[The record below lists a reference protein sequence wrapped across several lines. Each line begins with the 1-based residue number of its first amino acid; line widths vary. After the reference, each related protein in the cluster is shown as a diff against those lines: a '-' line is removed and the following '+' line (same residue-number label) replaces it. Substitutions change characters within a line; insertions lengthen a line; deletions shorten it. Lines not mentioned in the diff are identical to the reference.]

1 MKSDRV
7 YALRQKYFAS
17 VDEIQRCMAEDW
29 NCRVAVTNPG
39 NGIAVLAVTGPT
51 RASFW
56 SAGTYTK
63 LRAAIEDALD
73 NADVAQIVLEINS
86 PGGDVNGL
94 FECCEYLAKAKEQK
108 PIHCHVTGMC
118 CSAAYAIAASCTDI
132 SATETSEVGSVGVY
146 AQAYDD
152 TEYLKKEGILTRIF
166 RSRHAENKNQSAFTE
181 EGAKDIDEKINFY
194 EDCFYTVLSEGR
206 AMDRQKCIDDFG
218 HGAVF
223 LSRDA
228 LERNMI
234 DSVASYDELINNL
247 SSPDNEEEDE
257 GDDDM
262 DIANMTA
269 EQKAELFQ
277 ALVADTPSLLA
288 EAEGAA
294 REAERSRLSGLYAL
308 RTDANREI
316 VDKALEDG
324 RTANDIMGDLYRAE
338 KERADALEAEKANLD
353 VIRKQAEGE
362 QNLPDLK
369 NPMPDDLG
377 AQADRIAKR
386 VAEARK

>member
-1 MKSDRV
+1 MKEITQKIL
-7 YALRQKYFAS
+7 ALRENYFAS
-17 VDEIQRCMAEDW
+17 VDERQRCLAEAW
-29 NCRVAVTNPG
+29 GCVCNPET
-39 NGIAVLAVTGPT
+39 GIAVVSVKGPT
-51 RASFW
+51 FGMSYW
-56 SAGTYTK
+56 GPSTYTA
-63 LRAAIEDALD
+63 LRAIVEGLLD
-73 NADVAQIVLEINS
+73 DDKCSQIVLEINS

-94 FECCEYLAKAKEQK
+94 FECCEYIAKAKEAK
-108 PIHCHVTGMC
+108 PIHAHVTGMC
-118 CSAAYAIAASCTDI
+118 CSAAYAIASACTDI
-132 SATETSEVGSVGVY
+132 ASTQTSEIGSVGVY

-152 TEYLKKEGILTRIF
+152 TEYLKKQGILARIF
-166 RSRHAENKNQSAFTE
+166 RSKNAERKNESAFSE
-181 EGAKDIDEKINFY
+181 EGAKEIQEKIDYF

-206 AMDRQKCIDDFG
+206 GMDREECVEKFG
-218 HGAVF
+218 HGSVF
-223 LSRDA
+223 LATDA

-324 RTANDIMGDLYRAE
+324 KTANDIMGDLYRAE

-362 QNLPDLK
+362 QTVHVE

>member
-1 MKSDRV
+1 MKETSQKIL
-7 YALRQKYFAS
+7 ALRENYFAS
-17 VDEIQRCMAEDW
+17 VDERQRCLAEAW
-29 NCRVAVTNPG
+29 GVCTNSET
-39 NGIAVLAVTGPT
+39 GIAVVSITGPT
-51 RASFW
+51 MASYW
-56 SAGTYTK
+56 GPGTYSN
-63 LRAAIEDALD
+63 LRAIVEGCLGDE
-73 NADVAQIVLEINS
+73 NVSSIVLEVNS

-94 FECCEYLAKAKEQK
+94 FECCEYIAKAKEEK

-118 CSAAYAIAASCTDI
+118 CSAAYAIASSCTDI
-132 SATETSEVGSVGVY
+132 YATQTSEIGSVGVY
-146 AQAYDD
+146 AQAYDW
-152 TEYLKKEGILTRIF
+152 EKYEEKQGLLSRIF
-166 RSRHAENKNQSAFTE
+166 RSKNAQKKNQSAFTE
-181 EGAKDIDEKINFY
+181 EGAKDIQDKIDYY

-206 AMDRQKCIDDFG
+206 GMERERCVESFG
-218 HGAVF
+218 HGSVF
-223 LSRDA
+223 LATDA

-234 DSVASYDELINNL
+234 DYVMSYDELIDKL

-308 RTDANREI
+308 RTDGNKEI

-324 RTANDIMGDLYRAE
+324 KTANDIMADLYHAE
-338 KERADALEAEKANLD
+338 KERADALAAEKANLD
-353 VIRKQAEGE
+353 VIRTQAEGE
-362 QNLPDLK
+362 QTVHVE